1 MRTYFQNGTM
11 KEGFNY
17 IDENGEFLIQEL
29 ETETLDKFAYP
40 GDSIN
45 YTLDDELCK
54 LYDTLR
60 DMFFEDTEKYYQEL
74 EMLPIWVKE
83 AGQNS
88 DCTISADTFNE
99 WTNGSSILNL
109 YKHLYL
115 VDCQFLVGTVQNLL
129 CAMEDAFI
137 RFYKIIAFSGRK
149 EKYQEYERLTNPNG
163 TIYEISQSS
172 TRASAMIEM
181 YFTKAYSILDIVC
194 KICYEIQYKQEDFST
209 YRKARSADV
218 LWGNR
223 KKLMINGTSNT
234 LFERCELISKI
245 EALRNELVHNGTW
258 IDFESEISN
267 VIQAI
272 DKDMHGLSKV
282 YKLEDEFE
290 RLSNGFLN
298 RKFYESQ
305 MAFKD
310 LRDRLLSDL
319 NKLIRA
325 FEIYLCEYVEKIE
338 VERRSPDIESLEEI
352 GYILSFNYT
361 DTYRNIY
368 DVKDEIEYDYFHGKA
383 KIENTVETNNMVLG
397 IDEYLSDTMRNENTD
412 FIAFKKFYQRIY
424 KDCEELAVNWCAD
437 IRKEFEYSAYSRKF
451 MIEDQIS
458 FELVS
463 KESDNLYRW
472 EQFEKQD

>member
-258 IDFESEISN
+258 ELSPKKFIRFENGEVREQFMLFPDMTQGHLSTVKNRRHFFASGIKVNDILPQIHSE
-267 VIQAI
+267 
-272 DKDMHGLSKV
+272 
-282 YKLEDEFE
+282 
-290 RLSNGFLN
+290 
-298 RKFYESQ
+298 
-305 MAFKD
+305 FKT
-310 LRDRLLSDL
+310 RLLKTL
-319 NKLIRA
+319 
-325 FEIYLCEYVEKIE
+325 EIM
-338 VERRSPDIESLEEI
+338 
-352 GYILSFNYT
+352 
-361 DTYRNIY
+361 
-368 DVKDEIEYDYFHGKA
+368 
-383 KIENTVETNNMVLG
+383 NN
-397 IDEYLSDTMRNENTD
+397 
-412 FIAFKKFYQRIY
+412 
-424 KDCEELAVNWCAD
+424 
-437 IRKEFEYSAYSRKF
+437 
-451 MIEDQIS
+451 
-458 FELVS
+458 
-463 KESDNLYRW
+463 
-472 EQFEKQD
+472 